1 MYAYGMTLDISPV
14 AQFVLQVDWVPDISS
29 DRSMAAMSSVL
40 QPFLDVSSYIVLSVP
55 LFFNLP
61 HKTDC
66 MVVCT
71 NRTIVTSN
79 LNHPII
85 IVFGQQKRFMP
96 CHRKYSQS
104 EFRKAVIY
112 STIYN
117 STFPSC
123 AAYLIPAQI
132 SKSSMHDMHS
142 CNLCNK
148 IKKKTSL
155 KVFNAAVFTK
165 RQGRLKAS

>member
-79 LNHPII
+79 LNHPIT
-85 IVFGQQKRFMP
+85 VFGQQQIFIP

-112 STIYN
+112 STVFN

-148 IKKKTSL
+148 IKKKNYFKSI
-155 KVFNAAVFTK
+155 
-165 RQGRLKAS
+165 